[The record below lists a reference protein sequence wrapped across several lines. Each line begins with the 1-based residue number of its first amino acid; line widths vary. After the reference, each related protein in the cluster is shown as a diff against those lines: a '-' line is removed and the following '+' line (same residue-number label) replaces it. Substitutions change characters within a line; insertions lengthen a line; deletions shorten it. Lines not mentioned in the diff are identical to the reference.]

1 MEKDLAVLMDEFDL
15 NRAKMA
21 DVVDKTDPGLEI
33 FPGWTIREV
42 IINLTSWEIV
52 INKALKAYQAG
63 DPPYFLHEQD
73 FDIFNQESIENRPS
87 RSMKEVLKEWKHV
100 RADLNKTIK
109 KLKDTDLPVEM
120 VLPWGSERPIYEL
133 LEIIGEHETEHM
145 EDVIRVTG

>member
-1 MEKDLAVLMDEFDL
+1 MEKDLAALMDDFDL
-15 NRAKMA
+15 NRTKMT
-21 DVVDKTDPGLEI
+21 DIIEKTDPGLEI

-42 IINLTSWEIV
+42 LINLTTWEIV
-52 INKALKAYQAG
+52 INKALKAYQSG

-73 FDIFNQESIENRPS
+73 FDIFNQESIENRSS
-87 RSMKEVLKEWKHV
+87 RSMEEVLKEWKQV
-100 RADLNKTIK
+100 RADLKKTIN
-109 KLKDTDLPVEM
+109 KLKETDLPVEM

>member
-1 MEKDLAVLMDEFDL
+1 MEKDLTALMDEFDL

-42 IINLTSWEIV
+42 IINLASWEIV
-52 INKALKAYQAG
+52 INKALKAYQVG

-73 FDIFNQESIENRPS
+73 FDIFNQESIETRSS
-87 RSMKEVLKEWKHV
+87 RSMEEVLKEWKQV

-145 EDVIRVTG
+145 EDIKRVAG